1 DAQLQFEGR
10 LGTNL
15 IELGMITEDQLSE
28 ALGQQHGVP
37 WASAE
42 DLQHVSADVVRRL
55 PKRAARMYRAIPISW
70 DTNQARTVKVAMT
83 DPGNLRASDEL
94 AMLIGAR
101 VQPVAAA
108 ELRIAALLE
117 EHYGIARPQRF
128 FIRVVTETDPEIP
141 SEAATPRGAN
151 EEGTRGTR
159 PRRQNVAVR
168 YLTPPPS
175 ATSEQQPSTLETRA
189 NTTL

>member
-1 DAQLQFEGR
+1 
-10 LGTNL
+10 
-15 IELGMITEDQLSE
+15 
-28 ALGQQHGVP
+28 
-37 WASAE
+37 
-42 DLQHVSADVVRRL
+42 
-55 PKRAARMYRAIPISW
+55 
-70 DTNQARTVKVAMT
+70 
-83 DPGNLRASDEL
+83 
-94 AMLIGAR
+94 
-101 VQPVAAA
+101 
-108 ELRIAALLE
+108 RIAALLE

-189 NTTL
+189 NTTLVPPERPSVSVQKRAAAQSPVSDENPASLERPVRR